1 MVLSVHQA
9 APLKGIAFMVA
20 SACFMNLN
28 NAVLKWLSDGFPVGQ
43 IIFMRAAFVLLVP
56 LFFLVWMNGGWDALR
71 INNLKVHILR
81 AACVSMSVI
90 FFTLGVTY
98 LPLADTVAITFA
110 GPLLLAA
117 LAGPILGENVG
128 WRRWSAV
135 VVGFAGI
142 LIIMRPTGDVV
153 RLAVLF
159 PLGSAFLAVTRDLI
173 TRQMTAKESSTAVL
187 MTTFILNGMVG
198 ACTIPIGFYAAANPG
213 SIMPSFGPWLMPGI
227 ESVFFSFVGALLVG
241 AGHYAMIEGFRYAE
255 ASTVAPFRYT
265 AIFWAGLAGFI
276 IWGDIPDTW
285 TLIGTGIVIASG
297 LYILH
302 REYLNLHD
310 RDKAYD

>member
-1 MVLSVHQA
+1 MALRRVSGRADYFYAGSLCVV
-9 APLKGIAFMVA
+9 GT
-20 SACFMNLN
+20 
-28 NAVLKWLSDGFPVGQ
+28 AV
-43 IIFMRAAFVLLVP
+43 
-56 LFFLVWMNGGWDALR
+56 FFGLDEWGWDALR

-135 VVGFAGI
+135 IVGFAGI

-198 ACTIPIGFYAAANPG
+198 LVQFLLAF
-213 SIMPSFGPWLMPGI
+213 MPQQTQAVSYL
-227 ESVFFSFVGALLVG
+227 ALVLG
-241 AGHYAMIEGFRYAE
+241 
-255 ASTVAPFRYT
+255 
-265 AIFWAGLAGFI
+265 
-276 IWGDIPDTW
+276 
-285 TLIGTGIVIASG
+285 
-297 LYILH
+297 
-302 REYLNLHD
+302 
-310 RDKAYD
+310 